1 MIDYTVLYKG
11 ELPVAGDW
19 ADGAQWDVFISA
31 YTAAERVRHVFEKA
45 GARAKHWLVFPE
57 YRFAESITPAGAFAL
72 ASRNE
77 AEFVKAFWEARVGDA
92 QGKTI
97 GIDITGFIRPY
108 LIFLLRWLAEMGVRR
123 FDAIYSEPVIYS
135 NREKTK
141 FSDEAVLEVRQVAGY
156 EGSHNPDTS
165 NDYLIIGAG
174 YDHQLIAQ
182 VAENKALSKKIQ
194 LFGLPSLRADMYQ
207 ENVLRAYRAEE
218 AVGRHTGDEATS
230 FFAPANDPFVTA
242 SVLREVIGRVEARN
256 GITNLYLSPLATKP
270 QVLGFA
276 LYYLT
281 ERRGTPTSLIFPF
294 CESYNPETTAGI
306 SRIWKYTIEL
316 PSLYCSAIIIDMLR
330 SNSELSCTPHRCALF
345 SVVNLLACRC
355 RHALKVP

>member
-19 ADGAQWDVFISA
+19 PNHTRWDLFISA
-31 YTAAERVRHVFEKA
+31 YTAAERVRLVFEKA
-45 GARAKHWLVFPE
+45 CAGAKHWLVFPE
-57 YRFAESITPAGAFAL
+57 YRLAAAAIPAGAFNF
-72 ASRNE
+72 ASRDE
-77 AEFVKAFWEARVGDA
+77 AEFVKAFWEARVGDV

-108 LIFLLRWLAEMGVRR
+108 LIFFLRWLAEMGVKR
-123 FDAIYSEPVIYS
+123 FEAIYSEPVIYS
-135 NREKTK
+135 KREKTR
-141 FSDEAVLEVRQVAGY
+141 FSGEAVQEVRQVAGY

-174 YDHQLIAQ
+174 YEHPLIAQ
-182 VAENKALSKKIQ
+182 VAENKQLSKKIQ

-207 ENVLRAYRAEE
+207 ENVLNAHRAEE
-218 AVGRHTGDEATS
+218 AVGRHSGDEATS

-242 SVLREVIGRVEARN
+242 SVLREVVSRIDARSR
-256 GITNLYLSPLATKP
+256 ITNLYLSPLATKP

-281 ERRGTPTSLIFPF
+281 ERRGTPTSVIFPF
-294 CESYNPETTAGI
+294 CESYNPETTAGV
-306 SRIWKYTIEL
+306 SRIWRYTVEL
-316 PSLYCSAIIIDMLR
+316 PSL
-330 SNSELSCTPHRCALF
+330 
-345 SVVNLLACRC
+345 
-355 RHALKVP
+355 